1 MLDMLS
7 LSGFKPGAISLN
19 GIASSIRSAS
29 APMVVIDSS
38 GYQEINPTS
47 KYTTSVVT
55 DAKDMNT
62 ASTLRSSIY
71 AETWSEALFQSL
83 VENELM
89 YEELTQAYVN
99 ATFPETDLGM
109 QLSSLAK
116 VMKTKDVR
124 GTDRDIFNVRIGSFD
139 HHIQIAEPLR
149 ERLETINDAIEAF
162 VIEMR
167 DYQNIWD
174 DVTIVLTSEFA
185 RTLMA
190 NTGNGSDHAWGGNY
204 FIASGS
210 ADGGKILG
218 TFPSDLSNDGP
229 DAFEPGIVIPTTPW
243 ESLWNG
249 IAQWFGIAS
258 ENDLST
264 VLPNR
269 NTFAGNLWTMSD
281 LYG

>member
-1 MLDMLS
+1 
-7 LSGFKPGAISLN
+7 
-19 GIASSIRSAS
+19 
-29 APMVVIDSS
+29 
-38 GYQEINPTS
+38 
-47 KYTTSVVT
+47 
-55 DAKDMNT
+55 
-62 ASTLRSSIY
+62 
-71 AETWSEALFQSL
+71 
-83 VENELM
+83 
-89 YEELTQAYVN
+89 
-99 ATFPETDLGM
+99 
-109 QLSSLAK
+109 
-116 VMKTKDVR
+116 MKTKDVR